1 MNQFPQWLPAQVV
14 EHAKQLINTG
24 GLNTLEPL
32 LIRLVTSPQIAKVWK
47 SLSDKA
53 HDPQQLVDFL
63 DYVRLHPSLK
73 GKPTD
78 PIAIPSD
85 QLQRTAYKK
94 ISELSQLIL
103 KELND
108 LSGSDDPQAGWR
120 LLESSLIRTE
130 LDQLQQTST
139 SLFLEIKALQ
149 AKLNQIEHYTP
160 ISSVIAMIGLAATLA
175 SSAPDAALP
184 KRRNSDRA
192 KCNQLILDLKKHLKD
207 CFSTNS
213 PSLIATIVNTA
224 FNFADGGIS
233 ADDVRKLKS
242 NAELKPSAELNISTS
257 TSMDQSNKT
266 QA

>member
-1 MNQFPQWLPAQVV
+1 MNQFPQWLPAQVA

-32 LIRLVTSPQIAKVWK
+32 LIRLVTSPQMASVWK

-53 HDPQQLVDFL
+53 HHPQQLVDFL

-120 LLESSLIRTE
+120 LLESTLIRTE
-130 LDQLQQTST
+130 LDQLHQTST

-149 AKLNQIEHYTP
+149 AKLNRIEHYTQ
-160 ISSVIAMIGLAATLA
+160 ISSVIAMIGLAASLA

-192 KCNQLILDLKKHLKD
+192 KCNYLILGLKTYLKD

-224 FNFADGGIS
+224 FNFADGGIT
-233 ADDVRKLKS
+233 ADDVRK
-242 NAELKPSAELNISTS
+242 LKPSAELNISTS